1 MEDSQIVTLYWERNE
16 SALQATAAK
25 YGRYCFT
32 IAYNILS
39 NKEDADESVND
50 TYMSAWERIP
60 PHCPAV
66 LSTFLGKIT
75 RRISLNRWRS
85 KTRGKR
91 GGGEVPLALDEL
103 AECVPSGHSTE
114 RAIEQKEL
122 SQAISRFLGT
132 LPETERDVF
141 VSRYWFLASI
151 REIGTKF
158 NFTESK
164 TKSMLFRTREKL
176 RNYLLE
182 EGLI

>member
-1 MEDSQIVTLYWERNE
+1 MEDSQIVDLYWERNE
-16 SALQATAAK
+16 HALQETAVK
-25 YGRYCFT
+25 YGRYCYA

-60 PHCPAV
+60 PHRPAV

-85 KTRGKR
+85 RTSGKR
-91 GGGEVPLALDEL
+91 GGGEVALALDEL
-103 AECVPSGHSTE
+103 SACIPAEENTE
-114 RAIEQKEL
+114 RVLEQKEL
-122 SQAISRFLGT
+122 ARTISRFLGT
-132 LPETERDVF
+132 LPKTERDVF

-151 REIGTKF
+151 REISTKF
-158 NFTESK
+158 RFTESK